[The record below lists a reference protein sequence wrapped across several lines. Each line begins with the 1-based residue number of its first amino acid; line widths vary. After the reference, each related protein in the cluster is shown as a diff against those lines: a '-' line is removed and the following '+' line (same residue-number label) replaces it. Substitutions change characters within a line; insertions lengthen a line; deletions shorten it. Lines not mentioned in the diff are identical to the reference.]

1 VAVSRNLD
9 TISGYGIVN
18 ELIIFWGQLV
28 QAFLNNMIA
37 VQVLD
42 KHYNMKAECNN
53 DRMDLSIVS
62 KISLPPG

>member
-1 VAVSRNLD
+1 
-9 TISGYGIVN
+9 
-18 ELIIFWGQLV
+18 
-28 QAFLNNMIA
+28 MIA

-62 KISLPPG
+62 EISLDPLSVSVEG